1 MIRSWTLVRSWTLAL
16 AFAWGLT
23 MVAGMATPHHVAA
36 QDTPSADAP
45 TTADPESDRAQS
57 FRAMTGPATEDVPGG
72 TLLIGAYA
80 LVWLFVLL
88 LILRIG
94 SVSNKVSVDLA
105 RLEQSLA
112 DQEEG

>member
-1 MIRSWTLVRSWTLAL
+1 MIRSWTLAL
-16 AFAWGLT
+16 AFAMGLT
-23 MVAGMATPHHVAA
+23 MFSGVAATQLVAA
-36 QDTPSADAP
+36 QDTPTADAP
-45 TTADPESDRAQS
+45 TAADPESDRAQS

-72 TLLIGAYA
+72 ALLIGAYA

-94 SVSNKVSVDLA
+94 SVSRRVGIDLA

-112 DQEEG
+112 DHEEG